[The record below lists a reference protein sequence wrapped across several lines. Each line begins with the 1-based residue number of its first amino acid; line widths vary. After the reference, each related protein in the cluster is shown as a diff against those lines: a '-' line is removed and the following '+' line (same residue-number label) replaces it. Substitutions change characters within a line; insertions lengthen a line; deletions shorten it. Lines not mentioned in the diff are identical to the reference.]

1 MAGLRAN
8 RHPAAAQ
15 LRGFA
20 AALLMVAA
28 STLLGLAIAP
38 RWGNAA
44 VDLLYLPAVIAT
56 AIFAGRS
63 PALIAALISA
73 LAYNFFFTAPHLTF
87 RINNPNDIATVLV
100 LLAVAVVTS
109 HLASSV
115 RKQAQRAE
123 AHADRNATIAGLARQ
138 LLSCTSEQD
147 VIHVDPFAVAI

>member
-1 MAGLRAN
+1 
-8 RHPAAAQ
+8 
-15 LRGFA
+15 
-20 AALLMVAA
+20 MVAA

-44 VDLLYLPAVIAT
+44 VRPSLLPAVIAT

-63 PALIAALISA
+63 PALIAALISRRLLYQFLLHGA
-73 LAYNFFFTAPHLTF
+73 TLTF

-115 RKQAQRAE
+115 RKQAQR
-123 AHADRNATIAGLARQ
+123 GGSAR
-138 LLSCTSEQD
+138 
-147 VIHVDPFAVAI
+147 